1 MSQLKTTW
9 LCIATEGDTVDGRI
23 IERQDIIDAVELY
36 NPALYTALIWPEHN
50 HDADP
55 MGEVAELMAEDDE
68 TGTLHLFAKLIPFI
82 NLIEAN
88 SRNDFLFTSVEFTPD
103 GNFRGTGKS
112 YLEGLGVTNEPA
124 SVGTTRLKFYSNQK
138 RNRKMPLDTSWR
150 KRFNIADPEPT
161 PEPQPAPADDAKLQE
176 LAQALAAA
184 ENKIAE
190 LEAKLAETQQEV
202 TDVQEDVD
210 TVKEVVDTEDFAKL
224 RDNLPEIT
232 KNFSKLN
239 QIASRTPSSNPQ
251 GNKNERFNFL

>member
-23 IERQDIIDAVELY
+23 IARQDIIDSVELY
-36 NPALYTALIWPEHN
+36 NPALYTALIWPDHN

-55 MGEVAELMAEDDE
+55 MGEVAELMAEVDE
-68 TGTLHLFAKLIPFI
+68 SGVLHLFAKLIPFI

-103 GNFRGTGKS
+103 GNFRGTGKT

-124 SVGTTRLKFYSNQK
+124 SVGTTRLKFYSNQR
-138 RNRKMPLDTSWR
+138 RNRKMPLDKNWR
-150 KRFNIADPEPT
+150 KKFNIADPEPT
-161 PEPQPAPADDAKLQE
+161 PAPEPASVGDEKLQE

-184 ENKIAE
+184 EDKIAE
-190 LEAKLAETQQEV
+190 LENKLAETQQDV
-202 TDVQEDVD
+202 TEVQEDVD
-210 TVKEVVDTEDFAKL
+210 VVKEVVDTEDFAKL
-224 RDNLPEIT
+224 RANLPEIT

-239 QIASRTPSSNPQ
+239 QVATRTPSRNPQ